1 MYQALCW
8 VLVGGAGFKKTVR
21 VSLHGAEVLLEETE
35 DHGTIQQV
43 GLRGSQTSL
52 SPFYR

>member
-8 VLVGGAGFKKTVR
+8 VLAGGAGFKKTVR